1 MQDRSVIV
9 FDFDGTLVNSN
20 HIKTQGF
27 YDVIESSAFQRN
39 LMSSILESNPGD
51 RSQIFIEFLSRLP
64 EVKPIDLDNAV
75 SLLVKKYSDYVDEL
89 VINAP
94 EIQGA
99 ESLLSV
105 LKQKKKNIVLS
116 SATPESNLKKIIS
129 RKGWDKYF
137 DDIFGMPRYKKDTLL
152 YVLKKYDV
160 SKKDV
165 FVVGDGVDDR
175 LSAENIGCTFLP
187 VGAIKLMPYETKLY
201 SLEEVKEIVL
211 KVK

>member
-1 MQDRSVIV
+1 
-9 FDFDGTLVNSN
+9 
-20 HIKTQGF
+20 
-27 YDVIESSAFQRN
+27 
-39 LMSSILESNPGD
+39 MSSILESNPGD
-51 RSQIFIEFLSRLP
+51 RSQIFIEFLSKLP
-64 EVKPIDLDNAV
+64 GIKPLYLKNEV
-75 SLLVKKYSDYVDEL
+75 SLLVKKYSDYVDDM
-89 VINAP
+89 VIDAP

-99 ESLLSV
+99 ESLLSL
-105 LKQKKKNIVLS
+105 LKQKKITVVLS

-137 DDIFGMPRYKKDTLL
+137 DDIFGAPRCKKGTLL
-152 YVLKKYDV
+152 YVLKKYKI
-160 SKKDV
+160 SKKDI